1 MTLNDAESPKKS
13 QFYFCEKCNYTTIRK
28 KDFNKHL
35 MTRKHKMMTNDDIK
49 VQKSPTTFTCDCGK
63 SYKYRQGLSIH
74 KKKCT
79 YSPQTKETETKE
91 QQIPEPTLEYL
102 LKENI
107 EMKKENIEMKK
118 MMIDLCQKIE
128 PVSNNTNIN
137 SNNNNIFNIQLFL
150 NENCKDAMNMTEFI
164 ESIQL
169 SIEDVEKIGIEGQ
182 TRALSNILVSKL
194 NDLDI
199 VKRPVHCSDIKKE
212 IIYVKDEDKW
222 EQETHGNPNLK
233 RALDK
238 IADESM
244 CIIPNNSES
253 SSKIVSEILKH
264 PREDEIIVSEV
275 SKNIVISDT

>member
-1 MTLNDAESPKKS
+1 MTNINGSESSNYFYCKFCDYNTSRKS
-13 QFYFCEKCNYTTIRK
+13 QYER
-28 KDFNKHL
+28 HL
-35 MTRKHKMMTNDDIK
+35 LTSKHKIRTNTNKK
-49 VQKSPTTFTCDCGK
+49 VPKSSKSYECECGK
-63 SYKYRQGLSIH
+63 SYKHVSSLWNH
-74 KKKCT
+74 KKKCK
-79 YSPQTKETETKE
+79 YSPQTEEP
-91 QQIPEPTLEYL
+91 QIPEPTLEYL

-118 MMIDLCQKIE
+118 MMIDLCKKIE

-222 EQETHGNPNLK
+222 EQETHDNPNLK

-244 CIIPNNSES
+244 CIIPNNTDS

-264 PREDEIIVSEV
+264 PREDDVIVSEV
-275 SKNIVISDT
+275 SKNIVINDT

>member
-1 MTLNDAESPKKS
+1 MTNKKSPKIAFK
-13 QFYFCEKCNYTTIRK
+13 FYCEKCDYKCYK
-28 KDFNKHL
+28 KSEWVKHTS
-35 MTRKHKMMTNDDIK
+35 TRKHKIRTNTNE
-49 VQKSPTTFTCDCGK
+49 KSPKISKSYECECGK
-63 SYKYRQGLSIH
+63 SYKHVSSLWNH
-74 KKKCT
+74 KKTCK
-79 YSPQTKETETKE
+79 YSTQTKE

-118 MMIDLCQKIE
+118 MMIDLCKKIE

-222 EQETHGNPNLK
+222 EQETHDNPNLK

-244 CIIPNNSES
+244 CIIPNNTDS

-264 PREDEIIVSEV
+264 PREDDVIVSEV
-275 SKNIVISDT
+275 SKNIVINDT